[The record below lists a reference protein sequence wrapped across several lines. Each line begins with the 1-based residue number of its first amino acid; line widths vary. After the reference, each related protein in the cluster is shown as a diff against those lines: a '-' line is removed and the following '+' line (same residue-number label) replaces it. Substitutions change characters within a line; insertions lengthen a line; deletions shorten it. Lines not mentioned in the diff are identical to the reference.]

1 MAGTVAGCHRSSA
14 PPAQGACGRVDRR
27 RLLPAFVR
35 SSGDHR
41 GIALSA
47 GAAGGPEAGVGE
59 DELSGDLQLEQE
71 DRELASGRWESNR
84 GGRGSGG
91 GEELPVFASGAC
103 SRPQQSRSWPAMA
116 VRLQRWPP
124 VARRGWVFLR
134 TIFWS
139 SSDDRTKLLQ
149 LERKIGVCGL
159 SESSRRWGA
168 LSAARPAK
176 RSLPRGCWEAGEA
189 TWMTGRVFWR
199 ARREFGSGVRSG
211 SEDGPGVCCGI

>member
-1 MAGTVAGCHRSSA
+1 M
-14 PPAQGACGRVDRR
+14 
-27 RLLPAFVR
+27 LAFVR
-35 SSGDHR
+35 SFGDRQSGV
-41 GIALSA
+41 LSVGATGGTAA
-47 GAAGGPEAGVGE
+47 GAGE
-59 DELSGDLQLEQE
+59 ETLSGDLQLEQE
-71 DRELASGRWESNR
+71 DWELASGRWESNR
-84 GGRGSGG
+84 GGRGSGR

-176 RSLPRGCWEAGEA
+176 RSLPRGCWGAGEA

-211 SEDGPGVCCGI
+211 SEVELGVCCGVLGRW